1 MKEKILLTARSFRKI
16 PGPHQDILR
25 EAGYQLV
32 ESPHDRPLEAD
43 ELAPLLRDVAGVVAG
58 LDDFSAEAIDGA
70 QKLRVIS
77 RYGVGVDKVDVN
89 AATSRGIV
97 VTITPGANSVAVAE
111 LTMGLILALARRIP
125 YHDGVVKQGQW
136 KRVAGVELSG
146 ATLGLIG
153 LGRIG
158 REVARRAVAFDMKIL
173 YHSRTA
179 KRDLETEL
187 GAEYVALDHL
197 LANADFVSLH
207 CPLTWETRHLIGER
221 ELAMMRPTAAL
232 VNTARGG
239 IVEEP
244 ALFEALTQGKLA
256 GAAFDVFAQEPPSDS
271 PLLPLENFIAT
282 PHFGSA
288 TLQTTLRMGLMAAEN
303 ALAVLRGERP
313 VDVANPEVYSAGRD

>member
-1 MKEKILLTARSFRKI
+1 MKEKILLTARSFRKV

-43 ELAPLLRDVAGVVAG
+43 ELAPLVRDVAGVVAG

-77 RYGVGVDKVDVN
+77 RYGVGVDKVDLK
-89 AATSRGIV
+89 AATSCGIV

-136 KRVAGVELSG
+136 KRVSGVELSG

-158 REVARRAVAFDMKIL
+158 REVARRAVGFEMKIL
-173 YHSRTA
+173 YHSRTT
-179 KRDLETEL
+179 KRDLEIEL
-187 GAEYVALDHL
+187 GAEYVGLDHL

-207 CPLTWETRHLIGER
+207 CPLTRETHHLIGGR
-221 ELAMMRPTAAL
+221 ELALMRPTAAL

-239 IVEEP
+239 IVEER
-244 ALFEALTQGKLA
+244 ALYEALSQGKLA
-256 GAAFDVFAQEPPSDS
+256 GAAFDVFAQEPPGDN

-288 TLQTTLRMGLMAAEN
+288 TLQTTLGMGLMAAEN

-313 VDVANPEVYSAGRD
+313 EDVANPEVYSAGRD